1 MNNKGYTLIELLG
14 TIAIIGILTY
24 LAVAG
29 VSKYVDKS
37 KKETYAN
44 HEKTLKRATQNY
56 MMDHLDSTGRIAA
69 STLKDEGYLDNLE
82 DPKSHTSC
90 IPNTFVDVQA
100 SQAPNSF
107 NTSYTYTICLKCA
120 NYESETCPSS

>member
-1 MNNKGYTLIELLG
+1 MNNKGFTLMELLG

-29 VSKYVDKS
+29 VTRYIDKG

-44 HEKTLKRATQNY
+44 HEKTLKRAAQNY
-56 MMDHLDSTGRIAA
+56 MMDHLDSTGRINA
-69 STLKDEGYLDNLE
+69 STLKNEGYLDNLE
-82 DPKSHTSC
+82 DPKGHTSC
-90 IPNTFVDVQA
+90 IADTFVVVQA
-100 SQAPNSF
+100 NQAANSF